1 MESQILTLSKET
13 YFIIWPLLLSGG
25 KLSEMLLQSKLN
37 VFYYAEIINISLK
50 GQHIKFYSD
59 FPFLLAAG

>member
-37 VFYYAEIINISLK
+37 VFYYAEIINISL
-50 GQHIKFYSD
+50 
-59 FPFLLAAG
+59 